1 MSNINYQNTKQINK
15 VSSTGLMLNF
25 NVIKNFILNEFVYGG
40 HLVSLA
46 SSTIA
51 LSAMLLLNINIRW
64 EFLIIAYLGTYCI
77 YGYDHYKGINI
88 DSLNNSNRTNHLK
101 KYYRFIPLV
110 IIGYGVVFFSLIAYF
125 GNITSIFFGGL
136 LLLSSLFYTS
146 KVKKMTTKIVGFKN
160 IYTSFSVSLLIIFTA
175 VYCSYPIGWLLFII
189 FAFLFLRLM
198 IDTSF
203 CDIKDMD
210 TDKKLNLLTL
220 PLYFGKQKFLSIL
233 HIINF
238 LSFSI
243 LLIAVIMQLVPVY
256 WLLLGI
262 FTIYCFFYIQK
273 AKNPEANFQSLS
285 SIVVDGEYLLWPL
298 LLFAGKFYM
307 LAI

>member
-1 MSNINYQNTKQINK
+1 MSNINCQNTKQINK
-15 VSSTGLMLNF
+15 ASSTGLMLTS
-25 NVIKNFILNEFVYGG
+25 NVIKKFIIDEFVYGG

-88 DSLNNSNRTNHLK
+88 DSSGNSTRTNHLK
-101 KYYRFIPLV
+101 KYYGVIPFVL
-110 IIGYGVVFFSLIAYF
+110 IAYGITFFLLIAYF

-210 TDKKLNLLTL
+210 TDIKLNLLTL

-238 LSFSI
+238 LSFSL

-273 AKNPEANFQSLS
+273 AKNPETNFQSLS
-285 SIVVDGEYLLWPL
+285 SIVVDGEYLVWPI
-298 LLFAGKFYM
+298 LLFVGKFFM
-307 LAI
+307 SAL

>member
-1 MSNINYQNTKQINK
+1 MSNINHQDTKQINR
-15 VSSTGLMLNF
+15 VSSTGLMLTS
-25 NVIKNFILNEFVYGG
+25 NVIKKFIINEFVHGG

-64 EFLIIAYLGTYCI
+64 EFLMIAYLGTYCI

-88 DSLNNSNRTNHLK
+88 DSSDNSTRTNHLK
-101 KYYRFIPLV
+101 KYYRVIPFVL
-110 IIGYGVVFFSLIAYF
+110 IAYSLAFFSLIAYF

-136 LLLSSLFYTS
+136 LLISSLFYTS
-146 KVKKMTTKIVGFKN
+146 KVKKITTKIVGFKN

-233 HIINF
+233 HIIN
-238 LSFSI
+238 LVSFG
-243 LLIAVIMQLVPVY
+243 LLLAAVVMHLVPGY

-273 AKNPEANFQSLS
+273 AKSPGTNFQSLS
-285 SIVVDGEYLLWPL
+285 SIVVDGEYLLWPM
-298 LLFAGKFYM
+298 LLFAGKFLM
-307 LAI
+307 ATL